1 MIGTRLRKLRTTRGL
16 TQKELAAPKYTH
28 AYVSTIESGRRHPSR
43 EALEHFAGKLGVDPD
58 ELETGRPADLPARL
72 ELRLQEARIQLSEGR
87 HEAADAA
94 LVAIGKEA
102 KRFGLIR
109 IRARAEEG
117 RGLIRERRGE
127 PEAAIEHY
135 QRSEEILSSEPP
147 TTKTDAITGKA
158 RAFQALGD
166 VRYAI
171 HILESQRDALSRDGL
186 DDPDSAAAIHA
197 TLLDAY
203 LDAGLHRRA
212 VESAAELDRLGPRL
226 TEPRRVA
233 LMHLHVA
240 HLHLV
245 QGRPDDALRSLQRV
259 EDANRQLNFRTER
272 GFAHLARGI
281 VLSREERYD
290 EARAELEE
298 SRAIFEATA
307 DQKDLVRALCEL
319 GRLERMVGRAERA
332 LDLLET
338 GIALIGDTDAAILA
352 ETHREL
358 GIALFQLDP
367 ARAEKHLR
375 ISIDVYE
382 RSEQL
387 VETAVAYRW
396 LGDLLSARGDG
407 DGGCDAYR
415 TGILGLERGI

>member
-1 MIGTRLRKLRTTRGL
+1 MGSRLRRLRIAKGL
-16 TQKELAAPKYTH
+16 TQKELADPKYTH

-43 EALEHFAGKLGVDPD
+43 EALEHFAGKLGVDPG
-58 ELETGRPADLPARL
+58 ELETGRPADLAVRL
-72 ELRLQEARIQLSEGR
+72 DLRLQEARNRLSDGH
-87 HEAADAA
+87 HEEAEAE
-94 LVAIGKEA
+94 LVSIAKEA
-102 KRFGLIR
+102 KRYGLVR

-117 RGLIRERRGE
+117 QGLIRERRGE

-135 QRSEEILSSEPP
+135 RRSEEILSEEPS
-147 TTKTDAITGKA
+147 TARTDAVTGKA

-171 HILESQRDALSRDGL
+171 HILESQRDALTREGL
-186 DDPDSAAAIHA
+186 DDPDSMAAIHA

-212 VESAAELDRLGPRL
+212 VESADELDRLGPRL

-240 HLHLV
+240 HLHLI

-259 EDANRQLNFRTER
+259 EDANRQLNFTTER

-281 VLSREERYD
+281 VLSREERYE

-307 DQKDLVRALCEL
+307 DQKDLARALCEL
-319 GRLERMVGRAERA
+319 GRLERLEGRSARA
-332 LDLLET
+332 RDLLEA
-338 GIALIGDTDAAILA
+338 GIAITGDTDAAILA

-358 GIALFQLDP
+358 GIALFELDP
-367 ARAEKHLR
+367 AGAEKHLR

-382 RSEQL
+382 RSDQL

-396 LGDLLSARGDG
+396 LGDLLSARGEG
-407 DGGCDAYR
+407 DAGCEAYR